1 MSEDKQAFEPRRA
14 EAGQVFTT
22 TDAEGRE
29 QTIKADDSGVVHPT
43 SAAEVRLL
51 DSFDLPVARKVL
63 REERAA
69 ARAEQASEAEGEQ
82 PAKVAGPAAQAGR
95 E

>member
-1 MSEDKQAFEPRRA
+1 MSDAQQFEPRRA
-14 EAGQVFTT
+14 EANQEFTT
-22 TDAEGRE
+22 T
-29 QTIKADDSGVVHPT
+29 KADGTELKVKADGEGVVQPT

-63 REERAA
+63 REQRRAA
-69 ARAEQASEAEGEQ
+69 AEAGADQQDSAPSEIGPE
-82 PAKVAGPAAQAGR
+82 AGK